1 MESSSQLFGPFET
14 ENIIKQVELKKELIG
29 KSQQE
34 ERVYFAKRT
43 NLLNDLVEIL
53 TCENIARY
61 SYNEWDAIL
70 DNS

>member
-1 MESSSQLFGPFET
+1 MESSSQLLGPLET

-34 ERVYFAKRT
+34 EKVYFTKRT
-43 NLLNDLVEIL
+43 NLLNDLIEIL

-61 SYNEWDAIL
+61 SLNGTQ
-70 DNS
+70 S